1 MPENQSSERTSS
13 LERRILQA
21 LCALE
26 ITPQNWDRFAASLSD
41 YSWREPDHRV
51 VYDALR
57 GIRSHDASTRRDQLP
72 AQVTRMGFPDV
83 DWSLY
88 IGSGEMAEAEIEELI
103 RRLKVETPG
112 PS

>member
-1 MPENQSSERTSS
+1 MPENQSSDRIKL

-21 LCALE
+21 LCGLE
-26 ITPQNWDRFAASLSD
+26 IAPQNWDRLAGSISE

-57 GIRSHDASTRRDQLP
+57 GIRTQDSTTRRDQLP

-88 IGSGEMAEAEIEELI
+88 FGSEEMPDCEIEELI
-103 RRLKVETPG
+103 RRLKDRTTER
-112 PS
+112 S